1 MALKCQKCKN
11 CKIITF
17 GKVDKKFILIVI
29 GGIMYSLLLVIEDHS
44 SIFGGDGNDFPIIY
58 TMAYSISLCLS
69 FVFLIIYKVYNKK
82 KNKKITSLLIEN
94 KDANNLDINN
104 LHQKTKMISWI
115 EKLSWILLVSF
126 IDFVGYLFSAIYF
139 LENENYVDTL
149 QTNII
154 FMAIFAYFILK
165 MKLYRHHI
173 LCIII
178 VLLRGLAYTLIF
190 NIFDP
195 NFKQEEELIPYVVSF
210 VTEIGFSLT
219 YVMYKYYMLIKFMH
233 PFEIMFFEGVF
244 ELIFSIITLL
254 IARSMN
260 KLDNI
265 EDFISKF
272 KGIEILIIISWIL
285 VSFSYHAILFKVID
299 SYTPFYI
306 HMSIIISEFLSL
318 FMKIGEELSTGKIL
332 FYVFSFII
340 CPFMILVFLEI
351 IELNFCGLSYMTK
364 KNIELRAN
372 LDSIANEEN
381 DINKENDEEISI
393 GGDGY
398 SIVLQKRKKTD
409 KIIPLESVEEN

>member
-1 MALKCQKCKN
+1 
-11 CKIITF
+11 
-17 GKVDKKFILIVI
+17 
-29 GGIMYSLLLVIEDHS
+29 
-44 SIFGGDGNDFPIIY
+44 
-58 TMAYSISLCLS
+58 
-69 FVFLIIYKVYNKK
+69 
-82 KNKKITSLLIEN
+82 
-94 KDANNLDINN
+94 
-104 LHQKTKMISWI
+104 
-115 EKLSWILLVSF
+115 
-126 IDFVGYLFSAIYF
+126 
-139 LENENYVDTL
+139 
-149 QTNII
+149 
-154 FMAIFAYFILK
+154 
-165 MKLYRHHI
+165 
-173 LCIII
+173 
-178 VLLRGLAYTLIF
+178 
-190 NIFDP
+190 
-195 NFKQEEELIPYVVSF
+195 
-210 VTEIGFSLT
+210 
-219 YVMYKYYMLIKFMH
+219 
-233 PFEIMFFEGVF
+233 
-244 ELIFSIITLL
+244 
-254 IARSMN
+254 MN

-306 HMSIIISEFLSL
+306 HMSIIISEFFSL
-318 FMKIGEELSTGKIL
+318 FMKIGEELSIGKIL

-393 GGDGY
+393 GGDEY